1 MIMNRTHFYTTRDS
15 LVDLINDNYNILPVL
30 SRFSI
35 PLGFENKRIGDV
47 CADAGIDAEVFLFV
61 VNFLLTGKIDEAK
74 MLTIS
79 PEAIVDFLHN
89 SHDYYLSYKIPHIRQ
104 NLLSALDD
112 NHSDINP
119 AIVSFFDDYIEHVK
133 EHFTYEET
141 KVFPYVRSLMND
153 RRSRYNI
160 GVFKKHHD
168 DIDEKLS
175 DLKNII
181 LRYYTTSMPNRMYD
195 VLVDIYN
202 CEEDLKQH
210 TDIENHILIP
220 MISIIEK
227 RRHQEGHG
235 K

>member
-1 MIMNRTHFYTTRDS
+1 MNNIRRYTPQDS
-15 LVDLINDNYNILPVL
+15 LVDLINDNYSILPVL

-35 PLGFENKRIGDV
+35 PLGFENRRIADV
-47 CADAGIDAEVFLFV
+47 CTDAGIDSEVFLFI
-61 VNFLLTGKIDEAK
+61 VNFILSGKIDNSR
-74 MLTIS
+74 MSTIS

-104 NLLSALDD
+104 NLLNALDET
-112 NHSDINP
+112 HSDINP
-119 AIVSFFDDYIEHVK
+119 AIISFFDDYIEQVK
-133 EHFTYEET
+133 EHFRYEEK
-141 KVFPYVRSLMND
+141 KVFPYVRNLMSGKP
-153 RRSRYNI
+153 SRYNI
-160 GVFKKHHD
+160 GMFKKHHD

-181 LRYYTTSMPNRMYD
+181 LRYYTTSMPNKMYD

-220 MISIIEK
+220 MISLVEQRNCPNSRI
-227 RRHQEGHG
+227 
-235 K
+235 

>member
-1 MIMNRTHFYTTRDS
+1 MNNVRRYTSQDS
-15 LVDLINDNYNILPVL
+15 LVDLINDNYSILPVL

-35 PLGFENKRIGDV
+35 PLGFENKRIADV
-47 CADAGIDAEVFLFV
+47 CADAGIDPEVFLFI
-61 VNFLLTGKIDEAK
+61 VNFILSGKIDNSR
-74 MLTIS
+74 MSTIP

-104 NLLSALDD
+104 NLLNALDET
-112 NHSDINP
+112 HSDINP
-119 AIVSFFDDYIEHVK
+119 AIIRFFDDYIEQVK
-133 EHFTYEET
+133 EHFKYEEK
-141 KVFPYVRSLMND
+141 KVFPYVRNLMSGKP
-153 RRSRYNI
+153 SRYNI
-160 GVFKKHHD
+160 GMFKKHHD

-181 LRYYTTSMPNRMYD
+181 LRYYTTSMPNKMYD

-220 MISIIEK
+220 MISLVEQRNRPNSRI
-227 RRHQEGHG
+227 
-235 K
+235 

>member
-1 MIMNRTHFYTTRDS
+1 MNNVRRYTPQDS
-15 LVDLINDNYNILPVL
+15 LVDLINDNNSILPVL

-35 PLGFENKRIGDV
+35 PLGFENRRIADV
-47 CADAGIDAEVFLFV
+47 CTDAGIDSEVFLFI
-61 VNFLLTGKIDEAK
+61 VNFILSGKIDNSH
-74 MLTIS
+74 MSTIS

-104 NLLSALDD
+104 NLLNALDES
-112 NHSDINP
+112 HSDINP
-119 AIVSFFDDYIEHVK
+119 AIIRFFDDYIEQVK
-133 EHFTYEET
+133 EHFRYEEK
-141 KVFPYVRSLMND
+141 KVFPYVRNLMSGKP
-153 RRSRYNI
+153 SRYNI
-160 GVFKKHHD
+160 GMFKKHHD

-181 LRYYTTSMPNRMYD
+181 LRYYTTSMPNKMYD

-220 MISIIEK
+220 MISLVEQRNRPNSRI
-227 RRHQEGHG
+227 
-235 K
+235 

>member
-1 MIMNRTHFYTTRDS
+1 MNNVRRYTPQDS
-15 LVDLINDNYNILPVL
+15 LVDLINDNYSILPVL

-35 PLGFENKRIGDV
+35 PLGFENRRIADV
-47 CADAGIDAEVFLFV
+47 CTDAGIDSEVFLFI
-61 VNFLLTGKIDEAK
+61 VNFILSGKIDNSR
-74 MLTIS
+74 MSTIS

-104 NLLSALDD
+104 NLLNALDET
-112 NHSDINP
+112 HSDINP
-119 AIVSFFDDYIEHVK
+119 AIIRFFDDYIEQVK
-133 EHFTYEET
+133 EHFRYEEK
-141 KVFPYVRSLMND
+141 KVFPYVRNLMSGKP
-153 RRSRYNI
+153 SRYNI
-160 GVFKKHHD
+160 GMFKKHHD

-181 LRYYTTSMPNRMYD
+181 LRYYTTSMPNKMYD

-220 MISIIEK
+220 MISLVEQRNRPNSRI
-227 RRHQEGHG
+227 
-235 K
+235 

>member
-1 MIMNRTHFYTTRDS
+1 MNNVRRYTPQDS
-15 LVDLINDNYNILPVL
+15 LVDLINDNYSILPVL

-35 PLGFENKRIGDV
+35 PLGFENRRIADV
-47 CADAGIDAEVFLFV
+47 CTDAGIDSEVFLFI
-61 VNFLLTGKIDEAK
+61 VNFILSGKIDNSR
-74 MLTIS
+74 MSTIS

-104 NLLSALDD
+104 NLLNALDES
-112 NHSDINP
+112 HSDINP
-119 AIVSFFDDYIEHVK
+119 AIIRFFDDYIEQVK
-133 EHFTYEET
+133 EHFKYEEK
-141 KVFPYVRSLMND
+141 KVFPYVRNLMSGKP
-153 RRSRYNI
+153 SRYNI
-160 GVFKKHHD
+160 GMFKKHHD

-181 LRYYTTSMPNRMYD
+181 LRYYTTSMPNKMYD

-220 MISIIEK
+220 MISLVEQRNRPNSRI
-227 RRHQEGHG
+227 
-235 K
+235 

>member
-1 MIMNRTHFYTTRDS
+1 MNNVRRYTPQDS
-15 LVDLINDNYNILPVL
+15 LVELINDNYSILPVL

-35 PLGFENKRIGDV
+35 PLGFENRRIADV
-47 CADAGIDAEVFLFV
+47 CTDAGIDSEVFLFI
-61 VNFLLTGKIDEAK
+61 VNFILSGKIDNSR
-74 MLTIS
+74 MSTIS

-104 NLLSALDD
+104 NLLNALDES
-112 NHSDINP
+112 HSDINP
-119 AIVSFFDDYIEHVK
+119 AIIRFFDDYIEQVK
-133 EHFTYEET
+133 EHFRYEEK
-141 KVFPYVRSLMND
+141 KVFPYVRNLMSGKP
-153 RRSRYNI
+153 SRYNI
-160 GVFKKHHD
+160 GMFKKHHD

-181 LRYYTTSMPNRMYD
+181 LRYYTTSMPNKMYD

-220 MISIIEK
+220 MISLVEQRNRPNSRI
-227 RRHQEGHG
+227 
-235 K
+235 

>member
-1 MIMNRTHFYTTRDS
+1 MNNVRRYTPQDS
-15 LVDLINDNYNILPVL
+15 LVDLINDNYSILPVL

-35 PLGFENKRIGDV
+35 PLGFENRRIADV
-47 CADAGIDAEVFLFV
+47 CTDAGIDSEVFLFI
-61 VNFLLTGKIDEAK
+61 VNFILSGKIDNSR
-74 MLTIS
+74 MSTIS

-104 NLLSALDD
+104 NLLNALDET
-112 NHSDINP
+112 HSDINP
-119 AIVSFFDDYIEHVK
+119 AIIRFFDDYIEQVK
-133 EHFTYEET
+133 EHFRYEEK
-141 KVFPYVRSLMND
+141 KVFPYVRNLMSGKP
-153 RRSRYNI
+153 SRYNI
-160 GVFKKHHD
+160 GMFKKHHD

-181 LRYYTTSMPNRMYD
+181 LRYYTTSMPNKMYD

-220 MISIIEK
+220 MVSLVEQRNRPNSHI
-227 RRHQEGHG
+227 
-235 K
+235 

>member
-1 MIMNRTHFYTTRDS
+1 MNNVRRYTPQDS
-15 LVDLINDNYNILPVL
+15 LVDLINDNYSILPVL

-35 PLGFENKRIGDV
+35 PLGFENRRIADV
-47 CADAGIDAEVFLFV
+47 CTDAGIDSEVFLFI
-61 VNFLLTGKIDEAK
+61 VNFILSGKIDNSH
-74 MLTIS
+74 MSTIS

-104 NLLSALDD
+104 NLLNALDES
-112 NHSDINP
+112 HSDINP
-119 AIVSFFDDYIEHVK
+119 AIIRFFDDYIEQVK
-133 EHFTYEET
+133 EHFRYEEK
-141 KVFPYVRSLMND
+141 KVFPYVRNLMSGKP
-153 RRSRYNI
+153 SRYNI
-160 GVFKKHHD
+160 GMFKKHHD

-181 LRYYTTSMPNRMYD
+181 LRYYTTSMPNKMYD

-220 MISIIEK
+220 MISLVEQRNRPNSRI
-227 RRHQEGHG
+227 
-235 K
+235 

>member
-1 MIMNRTHFYTTRDS
+1 MNNVRRYTPQDS
-15 LVDLINDNYNILPVL
+15 LVDLINDNYSILPVL

-35 PLGFENKRIGDV
+35 PLGFENRRIADV
-47 CADAGIDAEVFLFV
+47 CTDAGIDSEVFLFI
-61 VNFLLTGKIDEAK
+61 VNFILSGKIDNSR
-74 MLTIS
+74 MSTIS

-104 NLLSALDD
+104 NLLNALDES
-112 NHSDINP
+112 HSDINP
-119 AIVSFFDDYIEHVK
+119 AIIRFFDDYIEQVK
-133 EHFTYEET
+133 EHFRYEEK
-141 KVFPYVRSLMND
+141 KVFPYVRNLMSGKP
-153 RRSRYNI
+153 SRYNI
-160 GVFKKHHD
+160 GMFKKHHD

-181 LRYYTTSMPNRMYD
+181 LRYYTTSMPNKMYD

-220 MISIIEK
+220 MISLVEQRNRPNSRI
-227 RRHQEGHG
+227 
-235 K
+235 